1 MYDNAFLKKSMSLLV
16 QIISFKSE
24 RGKLSFTEE
33 CKLIFVER
41 RTELE
46 NHHIVNTKVII
57 IDSGK
62 NYQSML
68 KPLGKRLLGNRI
80 SP

>member
-1 MYDNAFLKKSMSLLV
+1 MIMHLKKNPWV
-16 QIISFKSE
+16 QIISFQSE

-33 CKLIFVER
+33 CKLVFVER
-41 RTELE
+41 RIELE

-57 IDSGK
+57 IDSGE
-62 NYQSML
+62 NYQPML